1 MAQNHRFRRRPNRL
15 AGPVPA
21 RVESLPSAPV
31 DPRESRLLAL
41 LSPLSKI
48 LRTQQSESRA
58 LVEVGAAVPAA
69 VLPPSPPS
77 ADVAL
82 ATGRELVARMQDG
95 RPLEPLYPAVARLIA
110 NQERR
115 AEIVDQIL
123 LTHEFDRAFTLAAA
137 RAQIE
142 YELCMAAYRS
152 DLSVPERLALLDR
165 LVSLEQDSRNRIK
178 AGATPVSDVMS
189 LMKQAGALA
198 IDEVQLASKFAKTTP
213 QGREVV
219 RKLALRLGK
228 AARAAEGRK

>member
-1 MAQNHRFRRRPNRL
+1 MPRRRPNRL

-21 RVESLPSAPV
+21 RVEPLPPAPV
-31 DPRESRLLAL
+31 DPHEFRLLAL

-48 LRTQQSESRA
+48 LRTQASESRA
-58 LVEVGAAVPAA
+58 LVESGAAAPAA
-69 VLPPSPPS
+69 ILPPSPPS

-95 RPLEPLYPAVARLIA
+95 RSLEPVYPALSRLIA

-115 AEIVDQIL
+115 AQIVDQIL
-123 LTHEFDRAFTLAAA
+123 LTHEFDRAFTLASA

-142 YELCMAAYRS
+142 YELCLAAYRG

-165 LVSLEQDSRNRIK
+165 LVTLESDSRNRIK
-178 AGATPVSDVMS
+178 AGATPVSDLMS
-189 LMKQAGALA
+189 LVQQASA
-198 IDEVQLASKFAKTTP
+198 IAVDEAQLAVKFAKTTP

-228 AARAAEGRK
+228 AARAAEGKK